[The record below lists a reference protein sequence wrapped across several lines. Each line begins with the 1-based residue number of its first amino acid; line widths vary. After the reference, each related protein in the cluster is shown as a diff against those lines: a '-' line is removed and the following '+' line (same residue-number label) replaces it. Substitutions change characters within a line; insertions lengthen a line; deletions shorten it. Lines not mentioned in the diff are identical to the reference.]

1 MTIAKVSG
9 LRRFQWKRQIYI
21 SKTWHMCDLTDTN
34 WYIVLQRMLKRILLE
49 KDCPTMLL
57 GIISDWEREFQP
69 DGGFW
74 ERVSFCVL
82 CLGFSVLTVGFVSG
96 PGCMCLGKGR
106 FLCPQIS
113 MILLVNVHSPEFQ
126 SFSETQVVMK
136 GGLLVCLLASSVGFF
151 ISFLGGIF
159 IGDYPLAY
167 ITEDYTD
174 ESGPS
179 NSKFFEKNLL
189 P

>member
-1 MTIAKVSG
+1 
-9 LRRFQWKRQIYI
+9 
-21 SKTWHMCDLTDTN
+21 
-34 WYIVLQRMLKRILLE
+34 
-49 KDCPTMLL
+49 
-57 GIISDWEREFQP
+57 
-69 DGGFW
+69 
-74 ERVSFCVL
+74 
-82 CLGFSVLTVGFVSG
+82 
-96 PGCMCLGKGR
+96 
-106 FLCPQIS
+106 

-179 NSKFFEKNLL
+179 NNKFFEEIL
-189 P
+189 PP

>member
-1 MTIAKVSG
+1 
-9 LRRFQWKRQIYI
+9 
-21 SKTWHMCDLTDTN
+21 
-34 WYIVLQRMLKRILLE
+34 
-49 KDCPTMLL
+49 
-57 GIISDWEREFQP
+57 
-69 DGGFW
+69 
-74 ERVSFCVL
+74 
-82 CLGFSVLTVGFVSG
+82 
-96 PGCMCLGKGR
+96 
-106 FLCPQIS
+106 

-159 IGDYPLAY
+159 IGDYHLAY

-179 NSKFFEKNLL
+179 NNKFFEEIFL

>member
-1 MTIAKVSG
+1 
-9 LRRFQWKRQIYI
+9 
-21 SKTWHMCDLTDTN
+21 
-34 WYIVLQRMLKRILLE
+34 
-49 KDCPTMLL
+49 
-57 GIISDWEREFQP
+57 
-69 DGGFW
+69 
-74 ERVSFCVL
+74 
-82 CLGFSVLTVGFVSG
+82 
-96 PGCMCLGKGR
+96 
-106 FLCPQIS
+106 

-167 ITEDYTD
+167 TTEDYTD

-179 NSKFFEKNLL
+179 SSKFFEKFL
-189 P
+189 PP